1 MGEGWGVENCLVWGI
16 QLKDRG
22 DKRTEGTMIGRSE
35 SSEVG
40 ILKMLSLS
48 SQGVAWQCETLGL
61 LVCGRVADLTKV
73 DKG

>member
-1 MGEGWGVENCLVWGI
+1 MGDSIER
-16 QLKDRG
+16 QRG

-48 SQGVAWQCETLGL
+48 SQGVAWECETLG
-61 LVCGRVADLTKV
+61 LVCGRVADFI
-73 DKG
+73 